1 MLVTLP
7 LTISLMKF
15 CCLIVSGL
23 LSITLRS
30 ALSVMVL
37 FSSFLLFLS
46 SSKTLSNFLEKI
58 FLFRVPFRDGCCI
71 VLSVDDVLFTVTD

>member
-1 MLVTLP
+1 
-7 LTISLMKF
+7 
-15 CCLIVSGL
+15 VSGL

-46 SSKTLSNFLEKI
+46 SSKVQSNF
-58 FLFRVPFRDGCCI
+58 
-71 VLSVDDVLFTVTD
+71 S